1 MSSFPKIS
9 VILPTLGRPEGLA
22 RCLESL
28 KNQNYP
34 QDLIQIWVKE
44 DEPRLGVPKRVKQG
58 VEETDGEMIVFA
70 SNDIEF
76 HEDALMIATAE
87 FDRDETLGLLA
98 FNTGEVLPDEG
109 NICEHFMIKRA
120 ILPLIH
126 GEIFDIELYHV
137 GVDNLLWAKCKKL
150 GMAKRS
156 TDAIVTHYHFSTGK
170 SDFDSIYALGWDQ
183 EKVEHDRNLLKIKLE
198 KLYGRENP

>member
-22 RCLESL
+22 RCLVSL
-28 KNQNYP
+28 QNQNYP
-34 QDLIQIWVKE
+34 EDLIQIWVKE

-76 HEDALMIATAE
+76 NEDALMIATAE

-120 ILPLIH
+120 ILPLID
-126 GEIFDIELYHV
+126 GEIFDCEFYHV
-137 GVDNLLWAKCKKL
+137 GTDNMLWAKCKKL

-156 TDAIVTHYHFSTGK
+156 IDAIVTHYHFSTGK
-170 SDFDSIYALGWDQ
+170 SDFDPIYALGWDQ